1 MASKKSFHQSLNVHR
16 QVFTRHEN
24 KDEKKVDTQKSEN
37 YWNFQKIFF
46 FFSQKNINDR
56 YFWYFSYKINVPA
69 KIWLYLLCCTY
80 FYREMRMVERKTN
93 FTFVFEIFFLPCQF
107 KIWVT
112 ILVGFFYLFNL
123 IFETIM
129 LNNIS
134 SLNLSFMYHLT
145 LQVTY
150 ESKQVFYRLF
160 FVISADKKY
169 SVSRVPT

>member
-1 MASKKSFHQSLNVHR
+1 MAPKKSFHQSLNVHR

-46 FFSQKNINDR
+46 FFSVKRISLTGTSDI
-56 YFWYFSYKINVPA
+56 SHIK
-69 KIWLYLLCCTY
+69 LMYLLKFDCTY
-80 FYREMRMVERKTN
+80 TVVPISTERCGWWKEKLILLLL
-93 FTFVFEIFFLPCQF
+93 FEIFFLPCQF

-129 LNNIS
+129 LKNIS

-150 ESKQVFYRLF
+150 ESVVFQTSFLSTF
-160 FVISADKKY
+160 LCH
-169 SVSRVPT
+169 